1 MNPLDY
7 GIWGAIEKKV
17 WRTKILDMDQLKA
30 EIVKTWNEY
39 PQDSI
44 DRAIDSF
51 RKRLKL
57 VIEAEGGIIECYL

>member
-57 VIEAEGGIIECYL
+57 VIEAEGGIIECHL

>member
-1 MNPLDY
+1 MGRN
-7 GIWGAIEKKV
+7 WEKV

-57 VIEAEGGIIECYL
+57 VIEAEGGIIERYL